1 MIMGADSPSA
11 PSRTPTEAEDCRL
24 QREAAPLVSVV
35 MPCYNQGRFLGD
47 GIESILTQTYSNL
60 EVIVVDDG
68 SNDETPEIVKR
79 YPEVRYL
86 HQEHQRV
93 PTARNLGFSSSRGAF
108 IIFLDADDRLTPN
121 AVQSHLDCFA
131 ANPAAGF
138 VVGDI
143 DQVNEDGSH
152 RFSPRYP
159 VLTENFYEE
168 LLRVN
173 HIANTN
179 AVMFRR
185 NTIEHLGGFEVAT
198 NGGEDYELLLRAARA
213 FPSAHHRNTVAQYRR
228 YNNSM
233 SRRGVRMLRAMDR
246 IMGAQKP
253 FLVGSP
259 RLQAAAREGEA
270 YWRDHFAETT
280 IRGILGQLRS
290 AHPLKA
296 AKASVGLVWYA
307 RARLFFLPGRFLR
320 RINNRFRR
328 RQRGNGMGLDPR

>member
-1 MIMGADSPSA
+1 M
-11 PSRTPTEAEDCRL
+11 
-24 QREAAPLVSVV
+24 
-35 MPCYNQGRFLGD
+35 
-47 GIESILTQTYSNL
+47 
-60 EVIVVDDG
+60 
-68 SNDETPEIVKR
+68 K
-79 YPEVRYL
+79 
-86 HQEHQRV
+86 
-93 PTARNLGFSSSRGAF
+93 
-108 IIFLDADDRLTPN
+108 
-121 AVQSHLDCFA
+121 SHLDCLA
-131 ANPAAGF
+131 ANPPAGF

-168 LLRVN
+168 LRRVN

-228 YNNSM
+228 YDNSM

-246 IMGAQKP
+246 IMGAQKS
-253 FLVGSP
+253 FIAESP
-259 RLQAAAREGEA
+259 HLQAAAREGEA
-270 YWRDHFAETT
+270 YWRDHFGETT
-280 IRGILGQLRS
+280 VRGILAQLGS

-296 AKASVGLVWYA
+296 AKAFFGLVWYA
-307 RARLFFLPGRFLR
+307 PVSVIRF
-320 RINNRFRR
+320 
-328 RQRGNGMGLDPR
+328 